1 MFGSIDEIILF
12 LEEYKKVEWQKSKK
26 VKDENGNEKTI
37 MGYPMY
43 DKRVTDIIKYIK
55 ETYNI
60 DDKKYIKFVEEKWYD
75 WDIKDL
81 DKDQL
86 VNKVF
91 FIYQSERF
99 CAGLIGRNI
108 EDGTLLEIF
117 RLLKQK

>member
-12 LEEYKKVEWQKSKK
+12 LVEYKKVEWQKSKK

-60 DDKKYIKFVEEKWYD
+60 DDK
-75 WDIKDL
+75 
-81 DKDQL
+81 
-86 VNKVF
+86 
-91 FIYQSERF
+91 
-99 CAGLIGRNI
+99 NI
-108 EDGTLLEIF
+108 
-117 RLLKQK
+117 